1 MDYLTETMFLSVYRT
16 QFRNNFMKNIIKKS
30 TFVSLAI
37 SLVLTGGNALAK
49 VSDEEAQKLGKELTP
64 MGAKQAANDDGSIPE
79 WTGGITSVPA
89 GYKKGDHHQDPFS
102 SDKALFT
109 ISASNLSEYK
119 NNLSPGQIKLF
130 ETYPDTYKMNV
141 YQTRR
146 SASFPTHV
154 YDAIKANSTR
164 AELVEEGNG
173 ISQASVGIPFPMPK
187 DGLEAIWNHILRYRG
202 EKLEREGGQASPT
215 ASGDYTYLGFAEG
228 LILPY
233 NVEGAKPEDLQE
245 TNILFKFKQKVT
257 EPARLAGT
265 ALLVHETMDQIK
277 TPRQAWTYNTGQ
289 RRVRRAPNV
298 AYDTPGTA
306 SDGLRTT
313 DDFDMYNGA
322 PNRYSWELKGK
333 QELYIPYNDYRLHSD
348 KLTYDDI
355 LQPGHIN
362 PQYVRY
368 EKHRVWV
375 VEAKVKSDTR
385 HTYKKRVFF
394 IDEDSWQVA
403 VTDIYDN
410 RDELYRVGVA
420 HGLNYYEVPTQWST
434 LEVFHDLQS
443 RRYIAMGLDNE
454 ARMYDFSPE
463 LKASSFT
470 PSALRR
476 EGRR

>member
-1 MDYLTETMFLSVYRT
+1 MRT
-16 QFRNNFMKNIIKKS
+16 ILMRNILKNTFKKS
-30 TFVSLAI
+30 TLVSIA
-37 SLVLTGGNALAK
+37 VTVALASTTASAK
-49 VSDEEAQKLGKELTP
+49 ISEQEAAKLQKELTP
-64 MGAKQAANDDGSIPE
+64 FGAVRAANADGSIPE
-79 WTGGITSVPA
+79 WTGGITSAPA
-89 GYKKGDHHQDPFS
+89 GYKVGDHHIDPFAE
-102 SDKALFT
+102 DKALYT
-109 ISASNLSEYK
+109 ITSKNLAQYK
-119 NNLSPGQIKLF
+119 DLLTPGQVKLF
-130 ETYPDTYKMNV
+130 ETYPDTYKMSV
-141 YQTRR
+141 YQSRR
-146 SASFPTHV
+146 SASYPEHV
-154 YDAIKANSTR
+154 YQATFDNATK
-164 AELVEEGNG
+164 AELVEGGNG
-173 ISQASVGIPFPMPK
+173 IVQAAIGIPFPVPK

-202 EKLEREGGQASPT
+202 EKIIREGGQAAPT
-215 ASGDYTYLGFAEG
+215 ASGDYTYMGFDDQLLIPYGVKGVKAE
-228 LILPY
+228 
-233 NVEGAKPEDLQE
+233 ELQQ

-298 AYDTPGTA
+298 AYDAPGTA

-313 DDFDMYNGA
+313 DDFDMFNGA
-322 PNRYSWELKGK
+322 PNRYNWTLKGK
-333 QELYIPYNDYRLHSD
+333 QELLIPYNDYRLHSD
-348 KLTYDDI
+348 NLKYDQI

-362 PQYVRY
+362 PELVRY

-375 VEAKVKSDTR
+375 VEANLKSDTR
-385 HTYKKRVFF
+385 HTYKKRVFY

-420 HGLNYYEVPTQWST
+420 HGINYYEVPTQWST

-454 ARMYDFSPE
+454 ASMYDFSAE
-463 LKASSFT
+463 LKDVDFT
-470 PSALRR
+470 SSALRR

>member
-1 MDYLTETMFLSVYRT
+1 M
-16 QFRNNFMKNIIKKS
+16 RNLLKNSFKKA
-30 TFVSLAI
+30 TLVSLA
-37 SLVLTGGNALAK
+37 VTVALASTTASAK
-49 VSDEEAQKLGKELTP
+49 ISPEDAAKLEKELTP
-64 MGAKQAANDDGSIPE
+64 FGAVRGENADGSIPK
-79 WTGGITSVPA
+79 WTGGITSAPA
-89 GYKKGDHHQDPFS
+89 GYTVGDHHVDPFTG
-102 SDKALFT
+102 DKVLYT
-109 ISASNLSEYK
+109 ITAKNLAEYK
-119 NNLSPGQIKLF
+119 DLLTPGQIKLF
-130 ETYPDTYKMNV
+130 ETYPDTYKMSV

-146 SASFPTHV
+146 SASYPDHV
-154 YDAIKANSTR
+154 YQATLDNATK
-164 AELVEEGNG
+164 AELVEGGNG
-173 ISQASVGIPFPMPK
+173 IIEAAIGVPFPIPK

-202 EKLEREGGQASPT
+202 EKIIREGGQAAPT
-215 ASGDYTYLGFAEG
+215 ASGDYTYMGFDDQL
-228 LILPY
+228 LIPY
-233 NVEGAKPEDLQE
+233 GVKGVKAADLQK

-298 AYDTPGTA
+298 AYDAPGTA

-313 DDFDMYNGA
+313 DDFDMFNGA
-322 PNRYSWELKGK
+322 PNRYTWTLKGK
-333 QELYIPYNDYRLHSD
+333 QELLIPYNDYRLHSD
-348 KLTYDDI
+348 NLKYDQI

-362 PQYVRY
+362 PDLVRY

-375 VEAKVKSDTR
+375 VEANLKSDTR
-385 HTYKKRVFF
+385 HTYKKRVFY

-420 HGLNYYEVPTQWST
+420 HGINYYEVPTQWST

-454 ARMYDFSPE
+454 AKMYDFSAD
-463 LKASSFT
+463 LKDVNFT
-470 PSALRR
+470 SSALRR

>member
-1 MDYLTETMFLSVYRT
+1 M
-16 QFRNNFMKNIIKKS
+16 
-30 TFVSLAI
+30 
-37 SLVLTGGNALAK
+37 
-49 VSDEEAQKLGKELTP
+49 
-64 MGAKQAANDDGSIPE
+64 
-79 WTGGITSVPA
+79 
-89 GYKKGDHHQDPFS
+89 GDHHVDPFAE
-102 SDKALFT
+102 DKALYVIT
-109 ISASNLSEYK
+109 HKNLAQYK
-119 NNLSPGQIKLF
+119 DLLTPGQVKLF
-130 ETYPDTYKMNV
+130 ETYPDTYKMSV
-141 YQTRR
+141 YKSRR
-146 SASFPTHV
+146 SASYPEHV
-154 YDAIKANSTR
+154 YQATIDNATK
-164 AELVEEGNG
+164 AELVEGGNG
-173 ISQASVGIPFPMPK
+173 IVQAAIGVPFPMPK

-202 EKLEREGGQASPT
+202 EKIMREGGQAAPT
-215 ASGDYTYLGFAEG
+215 ASGDYTYMGFDDQLLIPYGVKGVKAEQ
-228 LILPY
+228 
-233 NVEGAKPEDLQE
+233 LQE

-298 AYDTPGTA
+298 AYDAPGTA

-313 DDFDMYNGA
+313 DDFDMFNGA
-322 PNRYSWELKGK
+322 PNRYNWTLKGK
-333 QELYIPYNDYRLHSD
+333 QELLIPYNDYRLHSD
-348 KLTYDDI
+348 NLKYDQI

-362 PQYVRY
+362 PELVRY

-375 VEAKVKSDTR
+375 VEANLKSDTR
-385 HTYKKRVFF
+385 HTYKKRVFY

-420 HGLNYYEVPTQWST
+420 HGINYYEVPTQWST

-454 ARMYDFSPE
+454 ASMYDFSAE
-463 LKASSFT
+463 LNDVDFT
-470 PSALRR
+470 SSALRR